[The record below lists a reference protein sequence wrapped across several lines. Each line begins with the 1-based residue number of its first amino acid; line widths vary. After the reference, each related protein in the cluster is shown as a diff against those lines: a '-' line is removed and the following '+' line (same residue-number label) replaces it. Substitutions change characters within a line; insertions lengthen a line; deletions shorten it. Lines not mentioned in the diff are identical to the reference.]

1 MNSIKLTDKQKEYG
15 KAVVKTVAFVA
26 VLCAAGYAINYFSL
40 RGAMKGAL
48 SVANAL

>member
-1 MNSIKLTDKQKEYG
+1 MKSIELTDKQKNVV
-15 KAVVKTVAFVA
+15 KAVAGTVAFVA
-26 VLCAAGYAINYFSL
+26 GLCVAGYAINYFSL